1 MKKLLKKE
9 LNVHVLTLLKFLSV
23 CHPRALLIMLYIYIS
38 FNIRTVLI
46 GKENKLTLQY
56 SLGPAFC
63 VLRYNSCMCLVIDV
77 FLLAY
82 LSLYSHV
89 LDYALCSIPFT
100 SGYFLFLF

>member
-1 MKKLLKKE
+1 MFLLNFYEKYISLYVFIKIIE
-9 LNVHVLTLLKFLSV
+9 VFVILAVNYVL
-23 CHPRALLIMLYIYIS
+23 HIS
-38 FNIRTVLI
+38 FNIRTVSI

-56 SLGPAFC
+56 NLDPAFC
-63 VLRYNSCMCLVIDV
+63 VLRYILHVPNVIDV
-77 FLLAY
+77 FLPAY